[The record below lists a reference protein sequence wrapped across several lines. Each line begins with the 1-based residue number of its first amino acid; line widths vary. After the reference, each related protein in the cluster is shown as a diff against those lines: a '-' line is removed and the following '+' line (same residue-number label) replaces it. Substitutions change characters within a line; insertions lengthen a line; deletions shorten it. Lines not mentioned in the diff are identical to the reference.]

1 MGIILKVAVLSSN
14 TADKKKERGALL
26 PMHWY
31 STAVASDASVARV
44 SDGSTAVDAMP
55 AKEPQ
60 KA

>member
-1 MGIILKVAVLSSN
+1 
-14 TADKKKERGALL
+14 
-26 PMHWY
+26 MHWY